1 MNLAY
6 LGAMP
11 RSWQVS
17 GLGYQAQSLRT
28 VGWKSSWRR
37 CFTAEGVKRG
47 KGSEMPIW
55 EGAVEVMEMGNWK
68 EERSW
73 IALGGWK
80 QRCLSGLKGGNADEE
95 VDGTAEGVGRGAV
108 SGSCNDE

>member
-1 MNLAY
+1 
-6 LGAMP
+6 
-11 RSWQVS
+11 
-17 GLGYQAQSLRT
+17 
-28 VGWKSSWRR
+28 
-37 CFTAEGVKRG
+37 
-47 KGSEMPIW
+47 MPIW